1 MNLWYEKCKQGWTA
15 DARNPQDHIPV
26 SHRAGLA
33 VTDSLGPAQ
42 LGVLGLEQVELLGEE
57 HRHHEEQKQHEG
69 GRADGHA
76 HHLEVGD
83 DGLAAYP
90 LVPDVV
96 LCVASAA
103 GTGRG

>member
-1 MNLWYEKCKQGWTA
+1 MNLWYEKRKQGWTA
-15 DARNPQDHIPV
+15 DARNSQDHIPR

-57 HRHHEEQKQHEG
+57 HRHHEEQEQHEG

-83 DGLAAYP
+83 DGFAAHP

-96 LCVASAA
+96 LRVAPAA
-103 GTGRG
+103 VTG